1 MSRDSEFTFEQELK
15 PLPFHTAVVVLASS
29 FFVFRERKNNMKTIE
44 ELLQEATQ
52 KIQDVKDSSSL
63 NDLRVLYLGKKG
75 PVQELMKGMKDLSKE
90 EKPIFG
96 QKVNQLKQDLSKMIE
111 EKKEQLAALEMQKK
125 IESEKIDITLPG
137 RKPELGNAHPLNLV
151 RQELEDLFIGLG
163 YQVIEGDDIVDDEYC
178 FERANIPKD
187 HPARDMQDSLYID
200 PNRLLRTH
208 TTAIQMVVLEES
220 APNLPIKVVCP
231 GKVYRRD
238 DDDATHS
245 HQFMQME
252 GLVIGEKVTLADL
265 KGTLEFMAKK
275 LFGQDRQIRFRPSYF
290 PFTEPSVE
298 VDVSCHICNGKGCP
312 TCKGT
317 GWIEILGAGEVH
329 PNVLKM
335 AGYDPEKCSGFA
347 FGVGIERVAML
358 KYGIDDIRHFYTND
372 KRFNSTFK
380 RYE

>member
-1 MSRDSEFTFEQELK
+1 MEQIEKLQNEALTK
-15 PLPFHTAVVVLASS
+15 IADCQ
-29 FFVFRERKNNMKTIE
+29 NN
-44 ELLQEATQ
+44 
-52 KIQDVKDSSSL
+52 QDL
-63 NDLRVLYLGKKG
+63 NALRVEYLGKKG
-75 PVQELMKGMKDLSKE
+75 PIQNLMKGMKDLT
-90 EKPIFG
+90 PDQRPAFG
-96 QKVNQLKQDLSKMIE
+96 QQVNQLKSQIAQAIE
-111 EKKEQLAALEMQKK
+111 EKREALAKKELQEK

-137 RKPELGNAHPLNLV
+137 RRPVVANLHPLNLV
-151 RQELEDLFIGLG
+151 CQELEDLFIGLG
-163 YQVIEGDDIVDDEYC
+163 YQVIEGDDIVSDEYC

-200 PNRLLRTH
+200 PNWLLRTH
-208 TTAIQMVVLEES
+208 TTAIQMEVLEQS
-220 APNLPIKVVCP
+220 APHLPIKVVCP

-252 GLVIGEKVTLADL
+252 GLVIGEHVTLSDL
-265 KGTLEFMAKK
+265 KGTLEFMARK
-275 LFGQDRQIRFRPSYF
+275 LFGQDRQIRFRPSFF

-335 AGYDPEKCSGFA
+335 AGYDPDKCSGFA

-372 KRFNSTFK
+372 MRFMEPFKRFD
-380 RYE
+380 

>member
-1 MSRDSEFTFEQELK
+1 MEQIEKLQSEALTKIADCQNNQDLN
-15 PLPFHTAVVVLASS
+15 AV
-29 FFVFRERKNNMKTIE
+29 
-44 ELLQEATQ
+44 
-52 KIQDVKDSSSL
+52 
-63 NDLRVLYLGKKG
+63 RVEYLGKKG
-75 PVQELMKGMKDLSKE
+75 PIQNLMKGMKDLT
-90 EKPIFG
+90 PDQRPAFG
-96 QKVNQLKQDLSKMIE
+96 QKVNQLKSQIAKAIE
-111 EKKEQLAALEMQKK
+111 EKREALAKKELQEK
-125 IESEKIDITLPG
+125 IEKEKIDITLPG
-137 RKPELGNAHPLNLV
+137 RKPVIANLHPLNLV
-151 RQELEDLFIGLG
+151 CQELEDLFIGLG
-163 YQVIEGDDIVDDEYC
+163 YQVIEGDDIVSDEYC

-200 PNRLLRTH
+200 PNWLLRTH
-208 TTAIQMVVLEES
+208 TTAIQMEVLEQS
-220 APNLPIKVVCP
+220 APHLPIKVVCP

-252 GLVIGEKVTLADL
+252 GLVIGEHVTLSDL
-265 KGTLEFMAKK
+265 KGTLEFMARK
-275 LFGQDRQIRFRPSYF
+275 LFGQDRQIRFRPSFF

-335 AGYDPEKCSGFA
+335 AGYDPDKCSGFA

-372 KRFNSTFK
+372 MRFLEPFKRFD
-380 RYE
+380 

>member
-1 MSRDSEFTFEQELK
+1 MEKVETLKQDALSQIEQ
-15 PLPFHTAVVVLASS
+15 A
-29 FFVFRERKNNMKTIE
+29 
-44 ELLQEATQ
+44 
-52 KIQDVKDSSSL
+52 SSL
-63 NDLRVLYLGKKG
+63 NQLNELRIKYLGKKG
-75 PVQELMKGMKDLSKE
+75 AVQSLMKEMKSLPKE
-90 EKPIFG
+90 EKPAFG
-96 QKVNQLKQDLSKMIE
+96 ARINLLKQEVSKAIE
-111 EKKEQLAALEMQKK
+111 NRKEVLAEEEMNKK

-137 RKPELGNAHPLNLV
+137 REIKVGTKHPLQIV
-151 RQELEDLFIGLG
+151 KEELEDLFIGLG
-163 YQVIEGDDIVDDEYC
+163 YQVIEGNDIVNDEYC

-187 HPARDMQDSLYID
+187 HPARAMQDSLYIN
-200 PNRLLRTH
+200 PEWLLRTH
-208 TTAIQMVVLEES
+208 TTAIQMAVLEES

-231 GKVYRRD
+231 GKVYRKD

-252 GLVIGEKVTLADL
+252 GLVIGEKVTLSDL

-275 LFGQDRQIRFRPSYF
+275 LFGQERHIRFRPSYF

-298 VDVSCHICNGKGCP
+298 VDVSCHVCGGKGCS

-329 PNVLKM
+329 PNVLRM

-372 KRFNSTFK
+372 LQFNEQFK

>member
-1 MSRDSEFTFEQELK
+1 
-15 PLPFHTAVVVLASS
+15 
-29 FFVFRERKNNMKTIE
+29 MKTIE

-245 HQFMQME
+245 HQFQQME
-252 GLVIGEKVTLADL
+252 GLVVDKNVTMSDL
-265 KGTLEFMAKK
+265 KGTLEMIAKHV
-275 LFGQDRQIRFRPSYF
+275 FGQDRKTRLRPSYF

-298 VDVSCHICNGKGCP
+298 MDVSCFNCDGKGCP
-312 TCKGT
+312 ICKYT
-317 GWIEILGAGEVH
+317 GWIEVLGAGMVH
-329 PNVLKM
+329 PNVLEN
-335 AGYDPEKCSGFA
+335 AGVDSTVYGGFA
-347 FGVGIERVAML
+347 FGLGLDRFAIL
-358 KYGIDDIRHFYTND
+358 KYGISDIRDFYTND
-372 KRFNSTFK
+372 VRFLAQFRK
-380 RYE
+380 EED

>member
-1 MSRDSEFTFEQELK
+1 
-15 PLPFHTAVVVLASS
+15 
-29 FFVFRERKNNMKTIE
+29 MKTIE

-111 EKKEQLAALEMQKK
+111 EKKEQLAAFEMQKK

-265 KGTLEFMAKK
+265 KGTLEFMARK

-290 PFTEPSVE
+290 PFTEPSAE
-298 VDVSCHICNGKGCP
+298 MDISCNICGGKGCP
-312 TCKGT
+312 FCKGT
-317 GWIEILGAGEVH
+317 GWVEILGCGMVD
-329 PNVLKM
+329 PNVLENCGIDSKVYS
-335 AGYDPEKCSGFA
+335 GYALGM
-347 FGVGIERVAML
+347 GIERITNL
-358 KYGIDDIRHFYTND
+358 KYQVKDLRMFSEND
-372 KRFNSTFK
+372 VRFLRQFESAN
-380 RYE
+380 

>member
-1 MSRDSEFTFEQELK
+1 MEQI
-15 PLPFHTAVVVLASS
+15 
-29 FFVFRERKNNMKTIE
+29 KTIQNE
-44 ELLQEATQ
+44 AFESIANANSLSELNE
-52 KIQDVKDSSSL
+52 KRIK
-63 NDLRVLYLGKKG
+63 YLGKKG
-75 PVQELMKGMKDLSKE
+75 AIQALMKEMKSLPKE
-90 EKPIFG
+90 EKPAFG
-96 QKVNQLKQDLSKMIE
+96 AAVNVLKQEVGQAIE
-111 EKKEQLAALEMQKK
+111 NRKAELEQIEMDKK

-137 RKPELGNAHPLNLV
+137 RSFQMGNKHPLRIV
-151 RQELEDLFIGLG
+151 QEELEDLFVGLG
-163 YQVIEGDDIVDDEYC
+163 YQIIEGNDIVNDEYC

-187 HPARDMQDSLYID
+187 HPARAMQDSLYID
-200 PNRLLRTH
+200 PEWLLRTH
-208 TTAIQMVVLEES
+208 TTAIQMAVLEES
-220 APNLPIKVVCP
+220 APLLPIKVVCP

-252 GLVIGEKVTLADL
+252 GLVIGERVTLSDL

-275 LFGQDRQIRFRPSYF
+275 LFGEDKKIRFRPSYF

-298 VDVSCHICNGKGCP
+298 VDVTCHICGGKGCP

-335 AGYDPEKCSGFA
+335 AGYDPNVCNGFA

-358 KYGIDDIRHFYTND
+358 KYVIDDIRHFYTND
-372 KRFNSTFK
+372 QRFNDQFK

>member
-1 MSRDSEFTFEQELK
+1 MEQINTIRTQALECVSKAQTLSE
-15 PLPFHTAVVVLASS
+15 
-29 FFVFRERKNNMKTIE
+29 
-44 ELLQEATQ
+44 
-52 KIQDVKDSSSL
+52 L
-63 NDLRVLYLGKKG
+63 NDARVRYLGKKG
-75 PVQELMKGMKDLSKE
+75 EIQALMKEMKSLPKE
-90 EKPIFG
+90 EKPAFG
-96 QKVNQLKQDLSKMIE
+96 AAVNELKQEVSQVIE
-111 EKKEQLAALEMQKK
+111 ERKIELEELEMNKK
-125 IESEKIDITLPG
+125 IENEKIDISLPG
-137 RKPELGNAHPLNLV
+137 RQFKLGNKHPLRIV
-151 RQELEDLFIGLG
+151 QEELEDLFVGLG
-163 YQVIEGDDIVDDEYC
+163 YQVIEGNDIVNDEYC

-187 HPARDMQDSLYID
+187 HPARAMQDSLYID
-200 PNRLLRTH
+200 PEWLLRTH
-208 TTAIQMVVLEES
+208 TTAIQMAVLEES
-220 APNLPIKVVCP
+220 APKLPIKVVCP

-252 GLVIGEKVTLADL
+252 GLVIAEKVTLADL

-275 LFGQDRQIRFRPSYF
+275 LFGEDKKIRFRPSYF

-298 VDVSCHICNGKGCP
+298 VDVTCHICNGKGCP

-335 AGYDPEKCSGFA
+335 AGYDPEKCNGFA

-358 KYGIDDIRHFYTND
+358 KYGLDDIRHFYTND
-372 KRFNSTFK
+372 QRFNDQFK